1 MEDWMEAA
9 IKAASAEQA
18 MPMTVVPDR
27 VPGRVLNLDGDYLAY
42 FMAGNDDTDIGTA
55 RRNSIQRILNMMEM
69 TGSTK
74 CVMNLTATGSTKA
87 DRWLIATTRP
97 YQAQRS
103 GARPK
108 NWPGLRAFF
117 EGYQGDVF
125 KPRLWWDRE
134 ADDGMSMLQA
144 YQVGRGQQELIV
156 TGTRDK
162 DMRQY
167 PGWHMDWTSYLMTW
181 VPPGAFAVTG
191 EDGKLYGHKWFWQQ
205 VLMGDGVDNIPGLER
220 YIKDNG
226 KIDKMGEKRAEAA
239 LAKAEN
245 DQQAFDV
252 VAKLYEGYYKELW
265 PVRLLEQMELLW
277 LRRGT
282 DPGVGDWINH
292 LQIDASW
299 AKTPLMMLRQR
310 IANCKD
316 EVAALCRS

>member
-1 MEDWMEAA
+1 MEAA
-9 IKAASAEQA
+9 INAASAEQA
-18 MPMTVVPDR
+18 MPMTLVPAK

-55 RRNSIQRILNMMEM
+55 RRNSIQRILNLMEM

-97 YQAQRS
+97 YQGQRA

-108 NWPGLRAFF
+108 NWAGLRSFF

-134 ADDGMSMLQA
+134 ADDGMAMLQH
-144 YQVGRGQQELIV
+144 YQMAHGKGDLIV
-156 TGTRDK
+156 TATRDK

-167 PGWHMDWTSYLMTW
+167 PGWHVGW
-181 VPPGAFAVTG
+181 VDYMMQWVGPEEFAVSG
-191 EDGKLYGHKWFWQQ
+191 HDGKLFGHKWFWQQ
-205 VLMGDGVDNIPGLER
+205 CLQGDSVDNIPGLER
-220 YIKDNG
+220 WLKPNG
-226 KIDKMGEKRAEAA
+226 KIDKMGEKTAEKA
-239 LAKAEN
+239 LANATT

-252 VAKLYEGYYKELW
+252 VAKLYEGYYGDVW
-265 PVRLLEQMELLW
+265 DVRLLEQMELLW

-282 DPGVGDWINH
+282 DPGVADWINH
-292 LQIDASW
+292 LQIDTAW
-299 AKTPLMMLRQR
+299 AKVPLMMLRQR

-316 EVAALCRS
+316 EVEQLCKS

>member
-1 MEDWMEAA
+1 MQDWMDAA
-9 IKAASAEQA
+9 IAAASAEQA
-18 MPMTVVPDR
+18 MPMTLVPDR

-87 DRWLIATTRP
+87 DRWIIATTRP
-97 YQAQRS
+97 YQGQRS
-103 GARPK
+103 GGKPK
-108 NWPGLRAFF
+108 NWQGLRDFF

-134 ADDGMSMLQA
+134 ADDGMAMLQA
-144 YQVGRGQQELIV
+144 FQVSRGQQEQIV
-156 TGTRDK
+156 TATRDK

-181 VPPGAFAVTG
+181 VPPGAFEVTG
-191 EDGKLYGHKWFWQQ
+191 EDGKLYGHKWFWHQC
-205 VLMGDGVDNIPGLER
+205 LMGDSVDNIPGLER
-220 YIKDNG
+220 WLKPNG
-226 KIDKMGEKRAEAA
+226 KLDKMGDKTAERALAATSNDAEA
-239 LAKAEN
+239 LA
-245 DQQAFDV
+245 V
-252 VAKLYEGYYKELW
+252 VSKLYEGYYNEAW
-265 PVRLLEQMELLW
+265 ASRLVEQMELLW
-277 LRRGT
+277 LRRST
-282 DPGVGDWINH
+282 DPSVGDWLNH
-292 LQIDASW
+292 MDIPTDW
-299 AKTPLMMLRQR
+299 CKVPLMTLRQR